1 MEQIKVIA
9 RFNINAGKQEEFK
22 QWANDLI
29 AIVQAKDPGTFQYDW
44 FFNTD
49 GTECVVL
56 ETYEDSNATLAHM
69 ANTGDLLGK
78 GTEMAT
84 FTAELFGSPSAEL
97 AAALAPFKAPTYVF
111 HKGL

>member
-1 MEQIKVIA
+1 MKQIRVIA
-9 RFNINAGKQEEFK
+9 RFNINAGKEKEFK
-22 QWANDLI
+22 QWAHDLI

-49 GTECVVL
+49 DTECVVH
-56 ETYEDSNATLAHM
+56 ETYEDSNAVMAHM

-78 GTEMAT
+78 GAEMAA
-84 FTAELFGSPSAEL
+84 FTLELYGAPSAEL
-97 AAALAPFKAPTYVF
+97 AGALAPFSPPTYAF